1 MKIAREFREFV
12 SRGNVVDMA
21 VGIVIGAAFGKIVT
35 SFVDDILMPPV
46 GLLLGG
52 VDFSRLA
59 IVLREGIG
67 EEPDV
72 VIAWGS
78 FVQSLIDFLII
89 GLAIFFVVRTINRLR
104 RKKEEAPPEPPTPST
119 EELLLTE
126 IRDLLREKRA

>member
-1 MKIAREFREFV
+1 
-12 SRGNVVDMA
+12 MA